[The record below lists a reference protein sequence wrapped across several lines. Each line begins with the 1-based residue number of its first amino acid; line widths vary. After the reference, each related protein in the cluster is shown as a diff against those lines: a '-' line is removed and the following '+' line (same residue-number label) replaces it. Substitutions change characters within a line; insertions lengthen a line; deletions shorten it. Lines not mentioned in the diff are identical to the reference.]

1 MTTENDETTEESE
14 DTAASE
20 ETHNERL
27 PKRKD
32 VYKCPQCGNK
42 FTAHVKL
49 SAAPTCQNPK
59 VHTSNVVVMEL
70 IK

>member
-1 MTTENDETTEESE
+1 MTTENDETT
-14 DTAASE
+14 AAE
-20 ETHNERL
+20 ETTNERL

-32 VYKCPQCGNK
+32 VYKCPKCGAK

-49 SAAPTCQNPK
+49 SEPPTCQNPK
-59 VHTSNVVVMEL
+59 GHTSDVVAMEL